1 MHYVVSDIHGH
12 VEHLVQAL
20 LDAKLLDADRS
31 WCGGPSRL
39 TVLGDLFDRGPD
51 GIAVVDLIL
60 RMQDEARAA
69 GGSVNALLGNHEI
82 LALGMHR
89 FGERLVPS
97 PFGGR
102 RSFARSWALNG
113 GRAGDQERLTDE
125 HIAWLSGLD
134 AIVLSGADLL
144 LHSDTTEYLRWG
156 DTIERINDAVRD
168 VLAGDDLEQWWECWV
183 RLTSRNAFAD
193 FDGERV
199 ALDLLKRLGGA
210 RLVHGHSII
219 ATLTRGDS
227 REVTGPLSY
236 AGGRA
241 LDIDGG
247 IYDGGPCLV
256 VRLDQGPDDLGDPD
270 ASAVIA

>member
-12 VEHLVQAL
+12 VERLVESLRQ
-20 LDAKLLDADRS
+20 AKLLDPDHQ
-31 WCGGPSRL
+31 WCGGQAHL
-39 TVLGDLFDRGPD
+39 TVLGDFFDRGPD
-51 GIAVVDLIL
+51 GIAVVDLIR
-60 RMQDEARAA
+60 RMQDEARLA
-69 GGSVNALLGNHEI
+69 GGRVDALLGNHEI

-89 FGERLVPS
+89 FGDRLVPS

-113 GRAGDQERLTDE
+113 GRAGDQERLTTE

-144 LHSDTTEYLRWG
+144 LHSDTTDYLRWG
-156 DTIERINDAVRD
+156 DTIEQINDAVRD

-183 RLTSRNAFAD
+183 RLTSRHAFAD

-219 ATLTRGDS
+219 ATLSRGDS

-256 VRLDQGPDDLGDPD
+256 VRLDHDLDHPDGLDGPD
-270 ASAVIA
+270 VIA